1 MVMILKGDEYR
12 KKRNQIQTI
21 KYKKAQVPETVK
33 QYANDVEKYEREIEE
48 LNPKLDQL
56 KL

>member
-12 KKRNQIQTI
+12 KKRNQIYAI
-21 KYKKAQVPETVK
+21 KNKKAQVPKTVK

>member
-1 MVMILKGDEYR
+1 MILKGDEYR
-12 KKRNQIQTI
+12 KKRNQIYAI
-21 KYKKAQVPETVK
+21 KNKKAQVPKTVK